1 VPLHSPVRC
10 NSARRSLRRTAV
22 SALLALA
29 VLAGIPG
36 TAAAVPPPVPPN
48 PGDSQLA
55 AANADARAKANA
67 VDKLAEQLASAQAQL
82 DQIHQQ
88 LGLTKELAN
97 KALVDLTAAQDAV
110 AAAAAA
116 QVQAQAEVISANAAA
131 AEAEQQAAR
140 FIVSS
145 FQNGSTVSVFN
156 AYLGSTGPQDLLD
169 RSALLNAVSG
179 SKLDMMKLLDRTRRE
194 SETAHSAARNTKTRA
209 DAAATQA
216 TTAKHAAD
224 QATQAV
230 MQTQQAQT
238 ARAKQLEMQRNLAQ
252 FALDSARQ
260 SVAGLQGQRLAFDQ
274 WDAQR
279 RANAATS
286 ATSAAAAARA
296 QILAAGGAL
305 GSAPASAAAQTVIK
319 RTATQL
325 GITYAW
331 GGGNKNGPTLG
342 VRDGGEADTFGDY
355 NKIGFD
361 CSGLMMYGFAGIG
374 ASLPHYAGYQYT
386 SGRQFPLSQIQPGD
400 MIFYGLSGIHHVAL
414 YIGDSKMIEAPQSG
428 DIVKVS
434 AVRYD
439 DLIPNATRLT

>member
-1 VPLHSPVRC
+1 MPLHSPVRC

-36 TAAAVPPPVPPN
+36 TAAAVPPLVPPN

-110 AAAAAA
+110 TAAAAA

-140 FIVSS
+140 FVVSS

-179 SKLDMMKLLDRTRRE
+179 SKLDMMALLERTRRE
-194 SETAHSAARNTKTRA
+194 SETAHSAARDTKTNA
-209 DAAATQA
+209 DAAAAQA

-238 ARAKQLEMQRNLAQ
+238 ARAKQLE
-252 FALDSARQ
+252 
-260 SVAGLQGQRLAFDQ
+260 
-274 WDAQR
+274 
-279 RANAATS
+279 T
-286 ATSAAAAARA
+286 
-296 QILAAGGAL
+296 
-305 GSAPASAAAQTVIK
+305 
-319 RTATQL
+319 
-325 GITYAW
+325 
-331 GGGNKNGPTLG
+331 
-342 VRDGGEADTFGDY
+342 
-355 NKIGFD
+355 
-361 CSGLMMYGFAGIG
+361 
-374 ASLPHYAGYQYT
+374 
-386 SGRQFPLSQIQPGD
+386 
-400 MIFYGLSGIHHVAL
+400 
-414 YIGDSKMIEAPQSG
+414 
-428 DIVKVS
+428 
-434 AVRYD
+434 
-439 DLIPNATRLT
+439 

>member
-1 VPLHSPVRC
+1 
-10 NSARRSLRRTAV
+10 
-22 SALLALA
+22 
-29 VLAGIPG
+29 
-36 TAAAVPPPVPPN
+36 
-48 PGDSQLA
+48 
-55 AANADARAKANA
+55 
-67 VDKLAEQLASAQAQL
+67 
-82 DQIHQQ
+82 
-88 LGLTKELAN
+88 
-97 KALVDLTAAQDAV
+97 
-110 AAAAAA
+110 
-116 QVQAQAEVISANAAA
+116 ISANAAA

-140 FIVSS
+140 FVVSS

-179 SKLDMMKLLDRTRRE
+179 SKLDMMRLLDRTRRE

-238 ARAKQLEMQRNLAQ
+238 ARAKQLETQRNLAE

-260 SVAGLQGQRLAFDQ
+260 SVTGLQGQRLAFDQ

-305 GSAPASAAAQTVIK
+305 GSVPASPAAQTVIN

-342 VRDGGEADTFGDY
+342 VRDGGEADTYGDY
-355 NKIGFD
+355 KKIGFD
-361 CSGLMMYGFAGIG
+361 CTGLMMYGFAGIG

-400 MIFYGLSGIHHVAL
+400 MVFYGLSGIHHVAL
-414 YIGDSKMIEAPQSG
+414 YVGDSKMIEAPQSG

-439 DLIPNATRLT
+439 DLMPNVTRLT